1 MPVILNPESEL
12 GKEMAK
18 WEKPYQFQRFPAM
31 LYKAQKK
38 ANGKVASIDAYPDLN
53 AGLNAQVYERAC
65 FAVDTFNMQNQR
77 IAQNEY
83 EERQLKN
90 DGWKDSPTEAVAAIE
105 AIEQSIGRA
114 AAEANFVAQSMTQR
128 AQAEL
133 QTANDATHEHVT
145 DVPAPPKRP
154 RGRPVKVKTVTVA
167 EVLP

>member
-38 ANGKVASIDAYPDLN
+38 ANGKVLAVDVHPN
-53 AGLNAQVYERAC
+53 PGGGFRNAQEYERAC
-65 FAVDTFNMQNQR
+65 FDVDSFNKQNQR

-90 DGWKDSPTEAVAAIE
+90 DGWKDSPTDAVAAFE
-105 AIEQSIGRA
+105 AIEQEIGRA
-114 AAEANFVAQSMTQR
+114 AAEANYSARTMGSKAQT
-128 AQAEL
+128 EL
-133 QTANDATHEHVT
+133 QATNDATHEHVT
-145 DVPAPPKRP
+145 DVPVPVKRP
-154 RGRPVKVKTVTVA
+154 RGRPAKAKAEATV
-167 EVLP
+167 